1 MKQEHHAK
9 LEAERTRRVQ
19 MKEELERRAKA
30 VRSSTPLRNAAKFNE
45 IP

>member
-19 MKEELERRAKA
+19 MKEELERRAKD
-30 VRSSTPLRNAAKFNE
+30 VGSRAKGMG
-45 IP
+45 ILM